1 MKTKKRKRSTKAAVA
16 TEALGVD
23 VVVADTPLVS
33 ESVVDAAELSPAAV
47 EALVAEPGVDVVAD
61 TVMDTV
67 IDDGAESVVD
77 AVAETV
83 AAEMVVEE
91 VAAELVDATADTVV
105 AEIAESVDVGAETV
119 VAEAAELLAGEPMNV
134 EPTQAGEP
142 IVVMAANCSVKDA
155 AALKVSLCAIA
166 NQSIDVTLD
175 VSAVER
181 VDTATMQLL
190 CAFVRDRSGRQQNV
204 IWRGESQALQDA
216 VRLLGVG
223 ALLGFEPKGVA
234 A

>member
-1 MKTKKRKRSTKAAVA
+1 MKTRKRKRSTKAALA

-23 VVVADTPLVS
+23 VVVADTPLDA
-33 ESVVDAAELSPAAV
+33 EPVVDAAELSPAAV
-47 EALVAEPGVDVVAD
+47 EALVAEP
-61 TVMDTV
+61 
-67 IDDGAESVVD
+67 VVD
-77 AVAETV
+77 AAVEAVAAETV
-83 AAEMVVEE
+83 VEE
-91 VAAELVDATADTVV
+91 AAAELVDTSAETVV

-119 VAEAAELLAGEPMNV
+119 VAEAAALVAGEPL
-134 EPTQAGEP
+134 
-142 IVVMAANCSVKDA
+142 VVLAANCSVKDA

-166 NQSIDVTLD
+166 NESIDVTLD

-204 IWRGESQALQDA
+204 LWRGESQAVQDA
-216 VRLLGVG
+216 VRLLGIG
-223 ALLGFEPKGVA
+223 TLLGLESKGVA